1 MLTSGHFNCG
11 ATKKYK
17 VGPGGPYCGCCTK
30 LPPWEMKVKVRRANR
45 RIEKMHLRNDLA
57 A

>member
-1 MLTSGHFNCG
+1 MLTSGHFNCS

-17 VGPGGPYCGCCTK
+17 VGPGGPFCPCCTK
-30 LPPWEMKVKVRRANR
+30 LPPKEMKIKVRRANR
-45 RIEKMHLRNDLA
+45 RIEKMQLRKDLA